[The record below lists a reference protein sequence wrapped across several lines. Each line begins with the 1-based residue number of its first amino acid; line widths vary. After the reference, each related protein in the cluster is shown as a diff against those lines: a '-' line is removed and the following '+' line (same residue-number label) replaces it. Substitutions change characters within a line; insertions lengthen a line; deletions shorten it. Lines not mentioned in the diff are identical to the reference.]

1 MDVFATL
8 KNEKFFNPLTGSNKR
23 IYFDCITE
31 LIEYAKTT
39 SILYETNIRDHLE
52 LYLENKQYHVEDDEL
67 ELNINDQD
75 SIKIIRKFRECGW
88 LTIPEL
94 GRNGE
99 YITNITPSCRKVI
112 DFLNRLSNK
121 KNDAAISN
129 KILTMYEILQNT
141 FIENS
146 IRKDRPYSSVI
157 VPLVDAESELKDEVL
172 DLKDSISIIQSKITE
187 IDNLSNFGNYLLAD
201 AFLDKFFSDY
211 FYMKNNGLIPSILK
225 SIADQLR
232 RFKEDILFEKA
243 VKEYQESNQID
254 YDSAKDKLSDYIDE
268 IFYYITVEYIENME
282 DIDASINKYYRLANL
297 RIKLVK
303 SEGLNVQSA
312 IDTMLTAVKE
322 ADRNKKEE
330 LMNGLQNCVLVQSQK
345 YISRKS
351 YQRKK
356 RQVNENNTVEMQVV
370 ELSDEE
376 LAKITNDLMENAMN
390 PYSIERT
397 NAYFHHLFKETSL
410 PVIKS
415 KYVKNKEDALMFAS
429 AFIYSGE
436 KEFDF
441 VVDAEEGY
449 ETTSV
454 ADISNMSI
462 RRKK

>member
-8 KNEKFFNPLTGSNKR
+8 KNEKFFNPLTGTNKR

-52 LYLENKQYHVEDDEL
+52 LYLENKHYHVEDDEL

-254 YDSAKDKLSDYIDE
+254 YDSAKDKLSNYIDE

-297 RIKLVK
+297 RIKLVT

-322 ADRNKKEE
+322 ADQNKKEE
-330 LMNGLQNCVLVQSQK
+330 LINQLQDCVLVQSQK

-376 LAKITNDLMENAMN
+376 LAKITNDLMEHAMN